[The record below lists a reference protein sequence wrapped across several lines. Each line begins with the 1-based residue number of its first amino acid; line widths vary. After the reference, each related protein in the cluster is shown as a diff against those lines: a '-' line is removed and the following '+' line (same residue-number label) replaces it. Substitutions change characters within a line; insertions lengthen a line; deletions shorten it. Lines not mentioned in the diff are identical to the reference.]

1 MGAARGPA
9 SSSLDRS
16 PGAPQPAPMRLI
28 TKTAELAAFCAE
40 LAGRDYAAV
49 DTEFMRETT
58 YWPRLCLIQA
68 AGPGGAEAVVDPLA
82 QGLDLAPFLELMANE
97 GVLKV
102 FHAARQDLEIFMKLG
117 GALPKSVFDT
127 QIAAM
132 ACGYGDS
139 VAYDALVQ
147 QVLKRRLDKSSR
159 FTDWSRRPLSD
170 SQLAYA
176 LADVT
181 HLRDVYPRMRD
192 QLEQAGRMHWLD
204 EEHAALL
211 DPEIYDTAPEKA
223 WRRLKLRKTT
233 PDYVLAL
240 QVAAAWRERQ
250 AQMRDVP
257 RGRIVKDEALY
268 EIAEHRPKSPSD
280 FDRMRAVPRGFGN
293 SRAAQ
298 DLLHAL
304 DRAFSDPNRPVYK
317 HQRPPPLP
325 SGLGPTVE
333 LLKVLLRH
341 EAEAAGVAP
350 RLIASASDVE
360 AIAASDNADVPALRG
375 WRREVFGER
384 ALALKH
390 GKLSLKLKDGK
401 VAIEKSGA

>member
-1 MGAARGPA
+1 
-9 SSSLDRS
+9 
-16 PGAPQPAPMRLI
+16 MRLI
-28 TKTAELAAFCAE
+28 TKTAELEQFCAE
-40 LAGRDYAAV
+40 LAAQDYAAV

-58 YWPRLCLIQA
+58 FWPRLCLIQA
-68 AGPGGAEAVVDPLA
+68 AAPNATEAVIDPLA
-82 QGLDLAPFLELMANE
+82 PGLELQPFLDLMADTR
-97 GVLKV
+97 VLKV
-102 FHAARQDLEIFMKLG
+102 FHAARQDLEIFLKLG
-117 GALPKSVFDT
+117 GSLPKPLFDT

-139 VAYDALVQ
+139 IAYDALVQ

-192 QLEQAGRMHWLD
+192 KLVQQGRMHWLD
-204 EEHAALL
+204 EEHANLL
-211 DPEIYDTAPEKA
+211 DPGIYDTTPENA
-223 WRRLKLRKTT
+223 WLRLKLRKTT

-240 QVAAAWRERQ
+240 QVASAWRERQ

-268 EIAEHRPKSPSD
+268 EIAEHRPKAPAD

-298 DLLHAL
+298 DLMQAL
-304 DRAFSDPNRPVYK
+304 ARAFSDPNRAVYK
-317 HQRPPPLP
+317 HERPPPVP
-325 SGLGPTVE
+325 SGLGATVE
-333 LLKVLLRH
+333 LLKVLLRY
-341 EAEAAGVAP
+341 EAETSGVAP
-350 RLIASASDVE
+350 RLIASAADVE
-360 AIAASDNADVPALRG
+360 AIAASDDADVPALKG

-384 ALALKH
+384 ALALKR
-390 GKLSLKLKDGK
+390 GKLALKLKDGK
-401 VAIEKSGA
+401 VTIEER

>member
-1 MGAARGPA
+1 
-9 SSSLDRS
+9 
-16 PGAPQPAPMRLI
+16 MRVI
-28 TKTAELAAFCAE
+28 ANTADLATLCRELAAQRF
-40 LAGRDYAAV
+40 AAV

-58 YWPRLCLIQA
+58 YWPKLCLIQA
-68 AGPGGAEAVVDPLA
+68 AGPGVEAVIDPLA
-82 QGLDLAPFLELMANE
+82 QGLDLAPFLALMADRN
-97 GVLKV
+97 VLKV
-102 FHAARQDLEIFMKLG
+102 FHAARQDLEIFLKLG
-117 GALPKSVFDT
+117 AALPHPVFDT

-132 ACGYGDS
+132 ACGYGDT

-181 HLRDVYPRMRD
+181 HLRALYPKMRAK
-192 QLEQAGRMHWLD
+192 LEAADRLSWLD
-204 EEHAALL
+204 EEHANLL
-211 DPEIYDTAPEKA
+211 DPDIYDTTPENA
-223 WRRLKLRKTT
+223 WQRLKLRKTT
-233 PDYVLAL
+233 ADYVLGL

-250 AQMRDVP
+250 AQQRDVP

-268 EIAEHRPKSPSD
+268 EIAEHRPKTAAD

-304 DRAFSDPNRPVYK
+304 DGAFSNPNRPVYK
-317 HQRPPPLP
+317 YQRPPPLP

-333 LLKVLLRH
+333 LLKVLLRL
-341 EAEAAGVAP
+341 EAEAHEVAP
-350 RLIASASDVE
+350 RLIASASDIE
-360 AIAASDNADVPALRG
+360 AMAVSDSAEVPALSG
-375 WRREVFGER
+375 WRRKVFGER

-390 GKLSLKLKDGK
+390 GKIALKLKDGK
-401 VAIEKSGA
+401 VAIEDLG

>member
-1 MGAARGPA
+1 
-9 SSSLDRS
+9 
-16 PGAPQPAPMRLI
+16 MRVI
-28 TKTAELAAFCAE
+28 TKTADLEALRQELAAQPFV
-40 LAGRDYAAV
+40 AV

-58 YWPRLCLIQA
+58 YWPKLCLIQA
-68 AGPGGAEAVVDPLA
+68 AAPGVEAVIDPLA
-82 QGLDLAPFLELMANE
+82 DGLELQPFLDLMADRN
-97 GVLKV
+97 VLKV
-102 FHAARQDLEIFMKLG
+102 FHAARQDLEIFLKLG
-117 GALPKSVFDT
+117 GQLPNPVFDT

-132 ACGYGDS
+132 ACGYGDT

-181 HLRDVYPRMRD
+181 HLRDLYPRIHQKLD
-192 QLEQAGRMHWLD
+192 AAGRLSWLD
-204 EEHAALL
+204 EEHAYLL
-211 DPEIYDTAPEKA
+211 DPDIYDTTPENA
-223 WRRLKLRKTT
+223 WKRLKLRKTT
-233 PDYVLAL
+233 ADYVLAL

-250 AQMRDVP
+250 SQLRDVP

-268 EIAEHRPKSPSD
+268 EIAEQRPKTAAD

-298 DLLHAL
+298 ELLQAL
-304 DRAFSDPNRPVYK
+304 ERAFADPNRPAYK
-317 HQRPPPLP
+317 HERPPPVP

-333 LLKVLLRH
+333 LLKVLLRY
-341 EAEAAGVAP
+341 EAERHGVAP
-350 RLIASASDVE
+350 RLIASAAEVE
-360 AIAASDNADVPALRG
+360 AIAASDEADVPALSG
-375 WRREVFGER
+375 WRRTVFGER

-390 GKLSLKLKDGK
+390 GKLALKLKDGK
-401 VAIEKSGA
+401 VAVEET